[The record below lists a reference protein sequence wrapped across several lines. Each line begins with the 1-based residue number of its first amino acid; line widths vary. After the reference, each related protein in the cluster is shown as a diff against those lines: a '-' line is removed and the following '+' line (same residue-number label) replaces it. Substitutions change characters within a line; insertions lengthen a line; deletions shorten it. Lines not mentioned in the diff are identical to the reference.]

1 MEDNLNNENEIVL
14 DDEEVIEVNQENTEE
29 VENTEPVE
37 NSDVK
42 TYTEEEVEQ
51 IKANL
56 KKEYDTNSQK
66 IFDSRWAREKDKIE
80 KANAPLLQMESVL
93 TKQLGA
99 TDRNDL
105 VKKLGDFYNVDISSP
120 SGKLTE
126 RQERIL
132 ANADAEDIKSLGYE
146 EMVSEANRI
155 ASIPRDQRTIHDSV
169 VFDSLARE
177 LTEQKEKKELNEKG
191 YDLAIL
197 EDGKFKDFRKKLN
210 YDTSIAE
217 AVDMYNLLVK
227 GKSMEDK
234 PKPVKPASAGS
245 TKSNVTQAQLK
256 DFYTYEEAMQ
266 FSKADFDKNPELYK
280 RVQDSMSKW

>member
-29 VENTEPVE
+29 VENTEPVDD
-37 NSDVK
+37 SVK

-56 KKEYDTNSQK
+56 KKEYDSNSQK
-66 IFDSRWAREKDKIE
+66 IFDSRWAREKEKME

-93 TKQLGA
+93 SKQLGA

-105 VKKLGDFYNVDISSP
+105 VKKLGDFYNVDFSSN

-126 RQERIL
+126 RQEKIL
-132 ANADAEDIKSLGYE
+132 AKADAEDIKSLGYN

-155 ASIPRDQRTIHDSV
+155 ASIPRDQRTIHDNV
-169 VFDSLARE
+169 VFESLASE
-177 LTEQKEKKELNEKG
+177 ITERKNKEDLKEKG

-197 EDGKFKDFRKKLN
+197 EDDKFKDFRSKLN
-210 YDTSIAE
+210 YNTSITD

-227 GKSMEDK
+227 GKSVEDK

-245 TKSNVTQAQLK
+245 TKSNVTQTQLK
-256 DFYTYEEAMQ
+256 DFYTYEEARR
-266 FSKADFDKNPELYK
+266 FTRADFDKNPELYK
-280 RVQDSMSKW
+280 RVQASMSKW

>member
-66 IFDSRWAREKDKIE
+66 IFDSRWAREKEKIE

-132 ANADAEDIKSLGYE
+132 AKADAEDIKSLGYK

-155 ASIPRDQRTIHDSV
+155 ASIPRDQWTIHDSV

-177 LTEQKEKKELNEKG
+177 LTEEKEKKELNEKG

-227 GKSMEDK
+227 GKSAEDK

-256 DFYTYEEAMQ
+256 DFYTYEEAMR